1 MSLVTLDDPENPGQ
15 TYRIYLSLDTTK
27 GSHIIGVKATE
38 LTNPE
43 TVIVSKEAPIV
54 KEDSFNAEEWLDKTF
69 GEEVSTPI
77 AVVQETTQEDTLKEK
92 PIEEKKLSVL
102 QVLKNRETIAVDP
115 ETSKESKE
123 IKNSCK
129 TGNTQEELT
138 KVGQTTAVPKITRK
152 KR

>member
-1 MSLVTLDDPENPGQ
+1 MLVSNPENPSQ
-15 TYRIYLSLDTTK
+15 TFRIYLSLDTTK

-43 TVIVSKEAPIV
+43 TVIVSKEKSNV

-77 AVVQETTQEDTLKEK
+77 PVVQETTQKDTPKGEPK
-92 PIEEKKLSVL
+92 EEKKPSVL
-102 QVLKNRETIAVDP
+102 QMLKNRETIAVDP
-115 ETSKESKE
+115 ETLEESKE